1 MDRAAI
7 HSILLGLLA
16 AAAPA
21 CVTDDAAVPKQQ
33 ATNGVSE
40 LAPPSDDYDED
51 LELRFDDD
59 WQLALDAEISR
70 VENAAESFIEAS
82 SGLYDLLIA
91 MEDGP
96 LGPQAAPVDA
106 ALRQS
111 VQRYGELVTAVER
124 FRERMGQDD
133 VKNALT
139 ATSRG
144 AHEYQ
149 DVERL
154 LEGFQ
159 KPARA
164 ASSYADVQ
172 GRLLTEALYHQ
183 GGAGDPVVAAI
194 PSTQRDALE
203 LLDYLRRVSAELA
216 SLSGT
221 VTAWVADARK
231 GGHPRGLSVESLTH

>member
-7 HSILLGLLA
+7 HSIFLGLLA
-16 AAAPA
+16 TAASA
-21 CVTDDAAVPKQQ
+21 CVTHDAALPEQG
-33 ATNGVSE
+33 AANGVSE
-40 LAPPSDDYDED
+40 LAPPSEDYDED
-51 LELRFDDD
+51 LELHFDDG
-59 WQLALDAEISR
+59 WQLALDAEIGR
-70 VENAAESFIEAS
+70 VENAAEAFIEAS
-82 SGLYDLLIA
+82 SELYDLLIA
-91 MEDGP
+91 MEDGQ
-96 LGPQAAPVDA
+96 LGQQSAPVDA
-106 ALRQS
+106 ALRRS

-124 FRERMGQDD
+124 FGERMGQDD

-139 ATSRG
+139 ATARR
-144 AHEYQ
+144 AQEYQ
-149 DVERL
+149 DVARL

-164 ASSYADVQ
+164 ASSYAAVQ
-172 GRLLTEALYHQ
+172 GRLLTEALDHQ
-183 GGAGDPVVAAI
+183 GSAGDPVVAAI

-231 GGHPRGLSVESLTH
+231 GGHPRALSVESLTH